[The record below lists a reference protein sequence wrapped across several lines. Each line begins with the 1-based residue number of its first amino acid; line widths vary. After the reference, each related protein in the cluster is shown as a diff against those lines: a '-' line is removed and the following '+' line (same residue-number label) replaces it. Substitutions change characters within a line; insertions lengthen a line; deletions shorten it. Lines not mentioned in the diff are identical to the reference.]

1 MFRPCAGYRVPP
13 RVRPVLPS
21 ALIALSAALL
31 GQPSLATAQG
41 VASQD
46 SVLRTLILDASP
58 ELASRRAA
66 VQAAEA
72 RVGAT
77 GFAPPM
83 ALSVEAEEVPDG
95 IDVLSSNV
103 RIGLEKEFLSG
114 TRRSAARTLAATE
127 VSAARAA
134 LELTEQRLLAEGN
147 RAIYRVAGGTRIA
160 LRLAAEDSLLVGA
173 ESALRARFS
182 VGEARYVDVLRLRT
196 ERLRIQSERA
206 QALTEVA
213 TGRRT
218 LQTLLG
224 GTERSPAEVDRQ
236 LEALVRSAADRFG
249 ADSLPSAPDLD
260 SLLARSGA
268 ARLADVAVE
277 RARASRELLRAEQR
291 PHLSGTLGLQ
301 RFDGPDGFTF
311 GPQIG
316 ASVSLP
322 TTARRANR
330 LGLAAASSEVAAAEA
345 SRAATLAA
353 LRGALLA
360 ARDRYEAA
368 RTRLALFDAAL
379 LVGARQEREA
389 ALASYGAGDLSL
401 LELIDFERALSRAE
415 IERIQA
421 RIDAAD
427 ALADLYSAAAGSP
440 TESPTFRTS
449 TSDER

>member
-1 MFRPCAGYRVPP
+1 LRALLPP
-13 RVRPVLPS
+13 V
-21 ALIALSAALL
+21 LIALCAALL
-31 GQPSLATAQG
+31 GPPSLATAQSG
-41 VASQD
+41 APQD
-46 SVLRTLILDASP
+46 SVLRALILDANP
-58 ELASRRAA
+58 EIAARRAA
-66 VQAAEA
+66 IEAAGA
-72 RVGAT
+72 RVSAT
-77 GFAPPM
+77 GFAPPL
-83 ALSVEAEEVPDG
+83 ALSAEAEEIPG
-95 IDVLSSNV
+95 GLDVLSSNL

-114 TRRSAARTLAATE
+114 GRRDAARALAGTE
-127 VSAARAA
+127 VSAARAV
-134 LELTEQRLLAEGN
+134 LELTEQRLISDGN

-160 LRLAAEDSLLVGA
+160 RRLAAEDSLLVGA
-173 ESALRARFS
+173 EGALRARFS

-206 QALTEVA
+206 EALTEVA
-213 TGRRT
+213 TGRRI

-224 GTERSPAEVDRQ
+224 STERSPGEVDRRV
-236 LEALVRSAADRFG
+236 EALVQAVADPFG
-249 ADSLPSAPDLD
+249 ADSLPAAPDLD

-268 ARLADVAVE
+268 TRLADVAVE
-277 RARASRELLRAEQR
+277 RARASRALRQAEQR

-301 RFDGPDGFTF
+301 RFDGPGGSTF

-316 ASVSLP
+316 ASLSLP
-322 TTARRANR
+322 TTARRANQ
-330 LGLAAASSEVAAAEA
+330 LGLTAASSEIVAAEA

-353 LRGALLA
+353 LRGALLS

-368 RTRLALFDAAL
+368 RARLSLFDAAL

-389 ALASYGAGDLSL
+389 ALASYGAGELSL

-421 RIDAAD
+421 RLDAAD

-440 TESPTFRTS
+440 IESPTFRTS